1 MQWRFYFAACFLTAA
16 LLGPHAP
23 VVPMLSGMGIAGLLC
38 LVWRTVETR
47 GRRGP

>member
-23 VVPMLSGMGIAGLLC
+23 VFAMVSGMVIAGLL
-38 LVWRTVETR
+38 LLWRTVTTR
-47 GRRGP
+47 GRRGH